1 MSDTSRKKSARIQ
14 EALARLGKNFPDAK
28 CALVHKN
35 PYELFVAVQLSAQ
48 CTDERVNQISP
59 ALFREVPDFPAL
71 ASISQ
76 ERLEQLIY
84 STGFYRNKAKNL
96 RGAAQQILQRFSGE
110 IPHSLQEMIT
120 LSGIARKSANVILET
135 AFGIVEGIVV
145 DTHVKRTTRLL
156 RVTESENAERIE
168 RDLMKLLPKE
178 EWGKVGHLL
187 VALGRTTCIARRPQC
202 DRCPLADICPS
213 SQVGIRPIPKA
224 RKVLPKNPK
233 EVEK

>member
-1 MSDTSRKKSARIQ
+1 M
-14 EALARLGKNFPDAK
+14 GKNRDILFLNVRHFTEKVGTNTRSSCKAWEKLPDAK

-145 DTHVKRTTRLL
+145 DTHVKTND
-156 RVTESENAERIE
+156 SASSCNRI
-168 RDLMKLLPKE
+168 
-178 EWGKVGHLL
+178 GK
-187 VALGRTTCIARRPQC
+187 RR
-202 DRCPLADICPS
+202 A
-213 SQVGIRPIPKA
+213 
-224 RKVLPKNPK
+224 N
-233 EVEK
+233 